1 MKTTLEKAMMLGIG
15 IAAAGKEQ
23 IELTV
28 SELVKKGEVGRLEAR
43 ALADKLIHRKEEEE
57 HRMETRITE
66 RVQEILSE
74 HHLAVL
80 EELEQLKLRVL
91 ALEQNKD
98 INN

>member
-28 SELVKKGEVGRLEAR
+28 SELVKKGEVGRLEAQ

-80 EELEQLKLRVL
+80 GELEQLKLRVL

>member
-15 IAAAGKEQ
+15 LAAAGKEQ

-28 SELVKKGEVGRLEAR
+28 GELVKKGEVGRLEAR
-43 ALADKLIHRKEEEE
+43 SLADKLIHRKEEEE
-57 HRMETRITE
+57 HRMEARITE
-66 RVQEILSE
+66 RVQAILSE
-74 HHLAVL
+74 HNLTVL

-98 INN
+98 LHN